1 MRMIPALIA
10 AFVVAALSGCTE
22 ETAPSKNT
30 QNTGANLSASEKR
43 TGGPGEPMLA
53 SDEFQILGTVT
64 FKDLEGGFYAIESF
78 DGKKYDPINLPESFR
93 KDGLKVKVTARPQRD
108 VMSFRMYG
116 EIIEI
121 ISIEAQ

>member
-1 MRMIPALIA
+1 MPMIQTLVA
-10 AFVVAALSGCTE
+10 AFVVVALSGCTE
-22 ETAPSKNT
+22 EGAPSKTT
-30 QNTGANLSASEKR
+30 QNTGTNMSGPEQSN
-43 TGGPGEPMLA
+43 GGPGKPTLA
-53 SDEFQILGTVT
+53 SDALEILGTVT

-78 DGKKYDPINLPESFR
+78 DGKKYDPMNLPESFR

>member
-10 AFVVAALSGCTE
+10 AFVVVALSGCTE
-22 ETAPSKNT
+22 ETAPSKT
-30 QNTGANLSASEKR
+30 AQNTGKNLSVAEQR
-43 TGGPGEPMLA
+43 NGGPGKPTLA
-53 SDEFQILGTVT
+53 SDRFEILGTVA

-78 DGKKYDPINLPESFR
+78 DGKKYDPMNLPESFR

-116 EIIEI
+116 EIIEV

>member
-1 MRMIPALIA
+1 MIPALIA
-10 AFVVAALSGCTE
+10 TFVVVALSGCTE
-22 ETAPSKNT
+22 DNALSKT
-30 QNTGANLSASEKR
+30 TENTGRNMSGPEKGN
-43 TGGPGEPMLA
+43 GGPGKPTLA
-53 SDEFQILGTVT
+53 SDAFEILGTVT

-78 DGKKYDPINLPESFR
+78 DGEKYDPMNLPESFR

-116 EIIEI
+116 EIIEV

>member
-30 QNTGANLSASEKR
+30 QNTGANLSGSEKR

-53 SDEFQILGTVT
+53 SAAFQILGTVT

-93 KDGLKVKVTARPQRD
+93 KDGLKVRVTARPQRD

-116 EIIEI
+116 EIIEVI
-121 ISIEAQ
+121 RIEAQ

>member
-1 MRMIPALIA
+1 MIPALIA

-22 ETAPSKNT
+22 EPPPSKNT
-30 QNTGANLSASEKR
+30 QNTGANLSGSEKR

-53 SDEFQILGTVT
+53 SDAFQILGTVT

-93 KDGLKVKVTARPQRD
+93 KDGLKVRVTARPQRD

-116 EIIEI
+116 EIIEVI
-121 ISIEAQ
+121 RIEAQ

>member
-30 QNTGANLSASEKR
+30 QNTG
-43 TGGPGEPMLA
+43 
-53 SDEFQILGTVT
+53 
-64 FKDLEGGFYAIESF
+64 
-78 DGKKYDPINLPESFR
+78 KKSDPINLPESFR
-93 KDGLKVKVTARPQRD
+93 KDGLKVRVTARPQRD

-116 EIIEI
+116 EIIEVI
-121 ISIEAQ
+121 RIEAQ